1 MIVLLIIG
9 LVLSFLLSGMESAV
23 LSVSR
28 VRVRHAAD
36 EGDEK
41 AAKLLPMLNDREGLL
56 GAVTVANHIANV
68 STFGLII
75 WRLVAAMG
83 PGGYAVGFLLALP
96 VFIVGLEVL
105 PKTLFRR
112 YPYRALRR
120 LMPLLSVVAVFRSP
134 FRAMSRL
141 PALHDS
147 TGTDD
152 AAEERQELKSLF
164 ASLRQQGLVPASAA
178 RLMLRVLEFRRRTA
192 ASVMVPLNKIVAV
205 NPDMPAIM
213 ALQVAAQ
220 HGFIALPVLGESGG
234 YDGIISITSLPAV
247 LPDDHMVRQYM
258 RPVDEV
264 DGKLPA
270 LAVLQRL
277 RRRNRSLALVM
288 DSGRKQA
295 IGLVTEEDLI
305 APLLNA
311 PGAMAKN

>member
-1 MIVLLIIG
+1 MTILLLLIG

-28 VRVRHAAD
+28 VRVRHAAN
-36 EGDEK
+36 EGDER
-41 AAKLLPMLNDREGLL
+41 AARLLPLLNEREALL

-68 STFGLII
+68 SSFGLII
-75 WRLVAAMG
+75 WRLVGALG
-83 PGGYAVGFLLALP
+83 PWGYAVGFLLALP

-120 LMPLLSVVAVFRSP
+120 LLPMLFFIASFRPLFKALR
-134 FRAMSRL
+134 RL
-141 PALHDS
+141 PAPAQPLS
-147 TGTDD
+147 TDD
-152 AAEERQELKSLF
+152 PASERLELRNLF
-164 ASLRQQGLVPASAA
+164 ASLSSQGLVPASAA
-178 RLMLRVLEFRRRTA
+178 RLMVRVLEYRRRTA

-205 NPDMPAIM
+205 NPDMPAST
-213 ALQVAAQ
+213 ALHVARQ
-220 HGFIALPVLGESGG
+220 HGFIALPVLGESGKF
-234 YDGIISITSLPAV
+234 DGIIVSTALPAT
-247 LPDDHMVRQYM
+247 LPADHMVRQYM

-264 DGKLPA
+264 EGGTLA

-288 DSGRKQA
+288 DGTRKQA

-305 APLLNA
+305 APLLNLKS
-311 PGAMAKN
+311 GR

>member
-1 MIVLLIIG
+1 MIILLLLIG

-28 VRVRHAAD
+28 VRVRHAAN
-36 EGDEK
+36 EGDGR
-41 AAKLLPMLNDREGLL
+41 AARLLPLLNEREALL

-68 STFGLII
+68 SAFGLII
-75 WRLVAAMG
+75 WRLVQALG
-83 PGGYAVGFLLALP
+83 PWGYAVGFLLALP

-120 LMPLLSVVAVFRSP
+120 LLPLLFFIASFRSL
-134 FRAMSRL
+134 FKALRRL
-141 PALHDS
+141 PAPPPPLS
-147 TGTDD
+147 TDD
-152 AAEERQELKSLF
+152 PASERQDLRNLFTSLS
-164 ASLRQQGLVPASAA
+164 AQGLVPASAA
-178 RLMLRVLEFRRRTA
+178 RLMVRVLEYRRRTT

-205 NPDMPAIM
+205 NPDMPATT
-213 ALQVAAQ
+213 ALQVARQ
-220 HGFIALPVLGESGG
+220 HGFIALPVLGESGKFN
-234 YDGIISITSLPAV
+234 GIILSTALPAV
-247 LPDDHMVRQYM
+247 LPADHMVRQYM

-264 DGKLPA
+264 DGGTLA

-288 DSGRKQA
+288 DGSRKA

-305 APLLNA
+305 APLLNLKA
-311 PGAMAKN
+311 GR

>member
-1 MIVLLIIG
+1 MILLLILG

-23 LSVSR
+23 LSISR

-41 AAKLLPMLNDREGLL
+41 AAQLLPMLNDREGLL

-68 STFGLII
+68 SAFGLII
-75 WRLVAAMG
+75 WRLVNVMG

-120 LMPLLSVVAVFRSP
+120 LLPLLSFVAAFRAP
-134 FRAMSRL
+134 FRAMGRL
-141 PALHDS
+141 PALQDARP
-147 TGTDD
+147 DD
-152 AAEERQELKSLF
+152 PANDRQELKQLFTSL
-164 ASLRQQGLVPASAA
+164 SNQGLVPGSAA
-178 RLMLRVLEFRRRTA
+178 RLMGRVLEFRRRTA

-205 NPDMPAIM
+205 NPDMPASM
-213 ALQVAAQ
+213 ALQVASQ
-220 HGFIALPVLGESGG
+220 HGFIALPVLGESGT
-234 YDGIISITSLPAV
+234 YDGIISITSLPAH
-247 LPDDHMVRQYM
+247 LPADHMVRQYM

-264 DGKLPA
+264 DGTLPA

-288 DSGRKQA
+288 DAQRKQA

-305 APLLNA
+305 APLLTSGN
-311 PGAMAKN
+311 GR

>member
-1 MIVLLIIG
+1 MIVLLLIG

-23 LSVSR
+23 MSISR

-41 AAKLLPMLNDREGLL
+41 AAKLLPLLNDREGLL

-68 STFGLII
+68 SAFGLII
-75 WRLVAAMG
+75 WRLVKSMG
-83 PGGYAVGFLLALP
+83 TSGYTVGFLLALP

-112 YPYRALRR
+112 YPYRLLRQM
-120 LMPLLSVVAVFRSP
+120 LPLLSIVASVRWP

-141 PALHDS
+141 PALIEP
-147 TGTDD
+147 GEGD
-152 AAEERQELKSLF
+152 AASERLELKSLF

-178 RLMLRVLEFRRRTA
+178 RLMTRVLEFRRRTA

-205 NPDMPAIM
+205 NPDMPAVM
-213 ALQVAAQ
+213 ALQVASQ
-220 HGFIALPVLGESGG
+220 HGFITLPVLGESGK
-234 YDGIISITSLPAV
+234 YDGVIAVTSLPAN

-288 DSGRKQA
+288 DSSRKEA

-311 PGAMAKN
+311 PGNLPKN